1 MNCVIR
7 DYSNSKGYNE
17 EGYNNL
23 VSNFLASK
31 HHENYMYGL
40 LTMDEAENSFVFDL
54 IEEDRIEEERIIK
67 ALTELLKS

>member
-1 MNCVIR
+1 
-7 DYSNSKGYNE
+7 
-17 EGYNNL
+17 
-23 VSNFLASK
+23 
-31 HHENYMYGL
+31 MYGL